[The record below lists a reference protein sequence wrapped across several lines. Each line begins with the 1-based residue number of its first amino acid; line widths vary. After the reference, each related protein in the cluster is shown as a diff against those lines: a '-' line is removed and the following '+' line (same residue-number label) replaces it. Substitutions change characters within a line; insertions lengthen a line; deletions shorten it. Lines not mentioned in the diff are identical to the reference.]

1 MLYDFRIHLL
11 RLFTLFSHLLFT
23 TVLFYTKVDSI
34 KVTLNPFV
42 NNDADYHRADV
53 SYTGLI
59 AVAVILLLVELGYA
73 AGESRI
79 TWATMVHVF
88 LDIIACLFTSWIIL
102 DGLPWDLYVPV
113 WVFCVYV
120 HMHAF
125 SHCRSL
131 RPPWF
136 IFPSHPSF
144 FFAFPSPFCNRM
156 LPCFYDIAHS
166 IMVAAKGLR
175 VMVRGP
181 RESRSWWPF

>member
-88 LDIIACLFTSWIIL
+88 LDVIACLFTSWIIL

-125 SHCRSL
+125 FRCRCAHHGL
-131 RPPWF
+131 FFLPIPL
-136 IFPSHPSF
+136 F